1 MVGLFG
7 FVNYRNLERKINDI
21 QVEFEEENNLFI
33 TSETVNKLLTQNLEQ
48 TENQTK
54 ENLFL
59 KVIEKSLSE
68 NVMIENA
75 EVYVTIEGVLKAKV
89 LQRSPIARI
98 LVNNNAYYLDTNGK
112 KMPLSSEYSARVPI
126 VTGVKSDKDLKLVY
140 KMCNTVL
147 KDEFMKKQIIGIN
160 VVNNELRLRTRIGSQ
175 VILFG
180 DLSRS
185 NSKVRKLK
193 AFYQKVI
200 KESTLKKYSRIDLR
214 FRNQVVC
221 QKIVS

>member
-21 QVEFEEENNLFI
+21 QIEFEEEDNLFI

-59 KVIEKSLSE
+59 KVIEKSLLE
-68 NVMIENA
+68 NVMIENV

-98 LVNNNAYYLDTNGK
+98 LVNNNAYYLDRSGK

-126 VTGVKSDKDLKLVY
+126 VTGVKSDKDLKLIY

-214 FRNQVVC
+214 FKNQVVC